1 MPTNLEWCCV
11 DKEMVMFY
19 MCVSC
24 VYLVPSDR
32 ETSNDLIIN
41 APRVELLC
49 SFFIQAMVY
58 YTLDEHITDI

>member
-11 DKEMVMFY
+11 AKGVVMLDL
-19 MCVSC
+19 CVSC
-24 VYLVPSDR
+24 VYLVPRDR
-32 ETSNDLIIN
+32 ETSNGLIIN

-49 SFFIQAMVY
+49 SFFIPAMVY